1 MSNSSV
7 VFETGALGFQMPVM
21 DPFVAGMHHK
31 DEFPAGNERM
41 APVAYRDDTAW
52 GSDFDPHA
60 PWRMYHGRTFS
71 GFPVHPHRGFET
83 VTVVTEG
90 FADHADSNGSAGR
103 YGEGDVQWMTAAAGC
118 QHSEMFP
125 LLNMDGPNRMELFQL
140 WLNLA
145 AKDKM
150 SEPDYK
156 MFWNENI
163 PIVRENSRSGG
174 PVSVKIIAGT
184 FAGVS
189 ALTPP
194 KPSWAHDPA
203 HHVGIFLVELGKGA
217 RMSLPAVSATLNR
230 AVYSY
235 GTGRV
240 ELNGHALDGEHY
252 AIVSGN
258 DEIII
263 EAFSDDVRFL
273 VLEGEPIGEP
283 VAARGPFVMNRREEL
298 SQAVED
304 YRRTSF
310 GGWPWDVD
318 DPVHPRTS
326 GRFAVYRDGH
336 REEPDV
342 FGAK

>member
-1 MSNSSV
+1 
-7 VFETGALGFQMPVM
+7 
-21 DPFVAGMHHK
+21 
-31 DEFPAGNERM
+31 M
-41 APVAYRDDTAW
+41 APVKYRDDVAW

-60 PWRMYHGRTFS
+60 PWRMYHGRTVP

-103 YGEGDVQWMTAAAGC
+103 YGQGDVQWMTASAGC

-125 LLNMDGPNRMELFQL
+125 LLNMDGPNKMELFQL

-150 SEPDYK
+150 APPDYK
-156 MFWNENI
+156 MFWNEDI
-163 PIVRENSRSGG
+163 PVVKENSRSGG
-174 PVSVKIIAGT
+174 TIRVKVIAGSY
-184 FAGVS
+184 AGTK
-189 ALTPP
+189 APTPP
-194 KPSWAHDPA
+194 EPSWAHDGKN
-203 HHVGIFLVELGKGA
+203 HVGILLVEMGSGA
-217 RMSLPAVSATLNR
+217 TITLPAISRTMNR

-235 GTGRV
+235 GTGTV
-240 ELNGHALDGEHY
+240 IIAGQELKGERY
-252 AIVSGN
+252 AVVSGG
-258 DEIII
+258 DEIVIQ
-263 EAFSDDVRFL
+263 AMTDNVQLL

-283 VAARGPFVMNRREEL
+283 VASYGPFVMNRREEL
-298 SQAVED
+298 SQAIED

-318 DPVHPRTS
+318 DPVHPRTA

-342 FGAK
+342 FSSQEKR